1 MSIGADPPHSRS
13 AHRSGLPYRESHC
26 SLNYISFAV
35 LSLAYRSGGT
45 EQRIAHRYRW
55 GECVPLLGLSTTSIG
70 RFNFVLLTSELYRT
84 SEGLLIC
91 SSHSFLELSREHYR
105 HMFSIAIARHKT
117 QSVETKAA
125 PTSRIA
131 CCKLFDTQST
141 RRL

>member
-1 MSIGADPPHSRS
+1 M
-13 AHRSGLPYRESHC
+13 
-26 SLNYISFAV
+26 
-35 LSLAYRSGGT
+35 
-45 EQRIAHRYRW
+45 
-55 GECVPLLGLSTTSIG
+55 PLLGLCSTSIG

-125 PTSRIA
+125 PTSLVASFLLRVLVDSDRHTRGA
-131 CCKLFDTQST
+131 AEDHAAWHAVLEVGLAQHRSGTQGCKLAPRACGTQGT
-141 RRL
+141 T